1 MTQFDRPLALIQIEA
16 HLAGRPLQM
25 KPAPTIRTRA
35 LLFACLFP
43 SAVGL
48 ASADER
54 VITVTESDL
63 RTAALHRVEPDYPA
77 VARQIRL
84 TGSVELEIMV
94 DTTGMVEKVSVV
106 RGNTLLTGPSLQAI
120 KKWKF
125 KPFGNGADVTKA
137 AGPIRFTFQM

>member
-1 MTQFDRPLALIQIEA
+1 MASL
-16 HLAGRPLQM
+16 
-25 KPAPTIRTRA
+25 
-35 LLFACLFP
+35 CP
-43 SAVGL
+43 STVAV
-48 ASADER
+48 AAAEER

-94 DTTGMVEKVSVV
+94 DAAGMVEKVSVV
-106 RGNTLLTGPSLQAI
+106 HGNTLLTGPSLQAI

-125 KPFGNGADVTKA
+125 KPFGNGTEAAKA